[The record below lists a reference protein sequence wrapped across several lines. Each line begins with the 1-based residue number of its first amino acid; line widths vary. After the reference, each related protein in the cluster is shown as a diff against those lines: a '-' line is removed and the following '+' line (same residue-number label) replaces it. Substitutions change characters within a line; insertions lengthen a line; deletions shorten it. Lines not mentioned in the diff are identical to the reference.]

1 MEQLPKTAKA
11 RLAAL
16 RPGPHPDAEQLNAFS
31 ENALSGAE
39 REIVLA
45 HLSTCVDCRDMV
57 ALSAAVR
64 PADVPVAKPARG
76 GFRWATFQWAAVAA
90 SLAIVTVAVLVVG
103 PHQAKREQ
111 QVIESAQLKQ
121 EPASP
126 APVAVPSEANGT
138 GTRVA
143 RSVPSPSSKDQAAPR
158 READAKLDQE
168 SNPKAK
174 AEGGYIADGVSITDG
189 GFGGIG
195 GSKSTGRIVSVPNDE
210 KKQPESAADEM
221 AKSAPAA
228 NVSSGVNQPA
238 APSQKPMAQ
247 AAAPAPVA
255 GEAARV
261 QEQGKRQDELKDL
274 SASTAVASTDSVE
287 LSSKAGPK
295 PKYAERA
302 AKPSAAG
309 AASGG
314 MVATRFVSS
323 LPIWRVSNGKVQSSE
338 DAGKTWHEHSPDLAV
353 SWTSVAV
360 SGQVVCAGGKAGVVY
375 ASRDNGQT
383 WKKTVLT
390 GVPPGDVLR
399 IEMNSQTVHVLLSNG
414 DNWYSADGGQSFSS
428 LPSH

>member
-1 MEQLPKTAKA
+1 
-11 RLAAL
+11 
-16 RPGPHPDAEQLNAFS
+16 
-31 ENALSGAE
+31 
-39 REIVLA
+39 
-45 HLSTCVDCRDMV
+45 
-57 ALSAAVR
+57 
-64 PADVPVAKPARG
+64 
-76 GFRWATFQWAAVAA
+76 
-90 SLAIVTVAVLVVG
+90 
-103 PHQAKREQ
+103 
-111 QVIESAQLKQ
+111 
-121 EPASP
+121 
-126 APVAVPSEANGT
+126 
-138 GTRVA
+138 
-143 RSVPSPSSKDQAAPR
+143 
-158 READAKLDQE
+158 
-168 SNPKAK
+168 
-174 AEGGYIADGVSITDG
+174 
-189 GFGGIG
+189 
-195 GSKSTGRIVSVPNDE
+195 
-210 KKQPESAADEM
+210 
-221 AKSAPAA
+221 
-228 NVSSGVNQPA
+228 VNQPA